1 MTVDGREL
9 SDPRGNMVPMPELT
23 DRDRQMLDFEGQ
35 WWKYAGLKEQAIREK
50 FDMSAT
56 RYAQCLN
63 ALLDNPAALAHDPM
77 TVKRLRRIRAARRP
91 KGARGMT
98 VNRLT

>member
-1 MTVDGREL
+1 M
-9 SDPRGNMVPMPELT
+9 SDPRGKVGAMGELT
-23 DRDRQMLDFEGQ
+23 DRDRQMLEFEGQ
-35 WWKYAGLKEQAIREK
+35 WWKYAGLKEQAIRDL
-50 FDMSAT
+50 FDMSVT
-56 RYAQCLN
+56 RYTQALN

-91 KGARGMT
+91 QGVRGMT